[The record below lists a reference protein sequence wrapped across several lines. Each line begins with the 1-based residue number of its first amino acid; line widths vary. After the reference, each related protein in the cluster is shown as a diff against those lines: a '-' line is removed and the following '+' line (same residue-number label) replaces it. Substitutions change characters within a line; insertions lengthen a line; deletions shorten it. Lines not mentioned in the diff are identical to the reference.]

1 MNERKARFS
10 QPKRELYGL
19 LRALKACQYW
29 LIGIRNLVVE
39 TDAQYIKGM
48 LSNPGMGPNATI
60 NRWIE
65 DILMFHFTLRHV
77 KGSTFPA
84 DGLSRR
90 DAQPGDEVH
99 PDLKDYELEDHG
111 PLKFEVAEGTS
122 TLPKE
127 IDEFKNEI
135 DSRGG
140 YMYTLA
146 TSIDDFAV
154 ELEDARSREQE
165 LRDLYLAQEDTDETI
180 CQFLK
185 ATPLIPDLEYKFDPN
200 KREDYPEKQRTSS
213 GLAQDERLPHVRT
226 WLRNVRYCL
235 EGLNDKQYL
244 TFKQYCRN
252 FFLDKE
258 GRLYRRS
265 TEGDHRLV
273 VDKEHRMYMMRSAHD
288 SLGHRGFYATK
299 SLLDQRFWWPELE
312 RDVSWYVKS
321 CHLCQVRQKT
331 MLRIPPSVTQTPSLF
346 QKVHCDTMIMSP
358 ASNKCKYIVHARDS
372 LSSWPEA
379 RALQNENARAIAIW
393 FFEDVICRWGCPYE
407 IVTDNGGPWVAVIQW
422 LKDKY
427 GITGIRITPYNS
439 QANGKIERGH
449 WDLRQALFKAT
460 SGNSRKWFYFL
471 PHVLWADRITIKRG
485 TGCSPYFMA
494 LGAHPIVP
502 LDVVEATWLVKPPSG
517 ILSTADLIGLRAKAL
532 AKHAQHVMEMRQK
545 VSKNK
550 LDTVLRYQR
559 EHKATIVDYDFK
571 PGRLVL
577 MRNTRVEDSLDSKME
592 PRYLGPLVVIRRTKG
607 GSYVLAELDGSI
619 VGGTVAQFR
628 VIPYHARHSVE
639 LPKKIHDLID
649 VSPQTLKELV
659 DSDESVPTE
668 YHYRTLGKKLYGVDR
683 VRLQQSDTSGSDSD
697 DSASE
702 AEGYPQLNDND
713 SNSDEDDEVPITSR
727 LRSSKTA
734 IGDG

>member
-1 MNERKARFS
+1 
-10 QPKRELYGL
+10 
-19 LRALKACQYW
+19 
-29 LIGIRNLVVE
+29 
-39 TDAQYIKGM
+39 M
-48 LSNPGMGPNATI
+48 L
-60 NRWIE
+60 
-65 DILMFHFTLRHV
+65 H
-77 KGSTFPA
+77 
-84 DGLSRR
+84 
-90 DAQPGDEVH
+90 
-99 PDLKDYELEDHG
+99 
-111 PLKFEVAEGTS
+111 
-122 TLPKE
+122 
-127 IDEFKNEI
+127 
-135 DSRGG
+135 
-140 YMYTLA
+140 
-146 TSIDDFAV
+146 
-154 ELEDARSREQE
+154 
-165 LRDLYLAQEDTDETI
+165 
-180 CQFLK
+180 
-185 ATPLIPDLEYKFDPN
+185 
-200 KREDYPEKQRTSS
+200 
-213 GLAQDERLPHVRT
+213 
-226 WLRNVRYCL
+226 
-235 EGLNDKQYL
+235 
-244 TFKQYCRN
+244 
-252 FFLDKE
+252 
-258 GRLYRRS
+258 
-265 TEGDHRLV
+265 
-273 VDKEHRMYMMRSAHD
+273 
-288 SLGHRGFYATK
+288 
-299 SLLDQRFWWPELE
+299 
-312 RDVSWYVKS
+312 
-321 CHLCQVRQKT
+321 
-331 MLRIPPSVTQTPSLF
+331 IPPTVTQTPSLF

-358 ASNKCKYIVHARDS
+358 ASNKCKYIVHVRDS

-379 RALQNENARAIAIW
+379 RALQNENAKAIAIW

-407 IVTDNGGPWVAVIQW
+407 IVTDNGGPWVTVIQW

-502 LDVVEATWLVKPPSG
+502 LDVVEVTWLVKPPSG
-517 ILSTADLIGLRAKAL
+517 ILSTVDLIGLRAKAL
-532 AKHAQHVMEMRQK
+532 AKHAQHLMEMRQ
-545 VSKNK
+545 
-550 LDTVLRYQR
+550 
-559 EHKATIVDYDFK
+559 KATIVDYDFK

-577 MRNTRVEDSLDSKME
+577 MRNMRVEDSLDSKME

-639 LPKKIHDLID
+639 LPKKIHELID

-668 YHYRTLGKKLYGVDR
+668 YHYRTLGKKF
-683 VRLQQSDTSGSDSD
+683 D

-734 IGDG
+734 IGDD